1 MRMHL
6 NYSECSCQ
14 LLREAKWQYV
24 HYPLIKG
31 FYKSAASATPER
43 RKKKKKAYLGQRGC
57 TNPRWQSNRAASSV
71 EISSPAA
78 EKDTRWVWHRVRP
91 IKHPSTETSHLVAA
105 DLVTKEHNLHIPPSK
120 KRLLSFWDWSKFS
133 LCCVS
138 LHKCYRFSWGG
149 GGWRIC
155 AHGIHLV
162 NKGSWADLKDFERT
176 QLHLQY
182 SGSATFTAWI
192 QSEYK
197 PHNNVKK
204 IYIYTHSSRISSQRI
219 IKGGLLSLQ
228 AWSVKTNRTKGK
240 WSAEEVLLKFQT
252 QHLWTANP
260 RTQPA
265 TN

>member
-1 MRMHL
+1 MCIILWSRGSIRARHRPHR
-6 NYSECSCQ
+6 
-14 LLREAKWQYV
+14 RE
-24 HYPLIKG
+24 
-31 FYKSAASATPER
+31 E
-43 RKKKKKAYLGQRGC
+43 KKKKAYLGQRGC

-138 LHKCYRFSWGG
+138 LHKCYRFSWRGG

-162 NKGSWADLKDFERT
+162 NKGSWADLKDFEKT

>member
-6 NYSECSCQ
+6 NNSECSCQ

-149 GGWRIC
+149 GGGWRIC

-197 PHNNVKK
+197 PQNNVKK
-204 IYIYTHSSRISSQRI
+204 NIYIHWSRISSQRI